1 MSMFTQYN
9 REKENIG
16 RLLVKCPD
24 KPGIVA
30 ALSKFLFEH
39 GGDIMESSQYSDD
52 SGMFYIRFEYFCKDL
67 LEKRAQMEKDF
78 EPLAEEFQM
87 DYDFMYQDKR
97 KRSAIFVSK
106 EVHCLLELLWEW
118 QSGDLDT
125 DIPLVISNHEDAREI
140 VEPFGIPYYYIPANK
155 DIREEV
161 EKKQLELLEEYDID
175 LIILARYMQ
184 ILTPNFV
191 EQYPNKIINI
201 HHSFLPAFIGARPY
215 ERAYERGVKLIGATS
230 HYVTNDLDEG
240 PIIEQDIERVD
251 HRDNVPTLKKI
262 GQQVERRV
270 LARAVKW
277 HLQDR
282 IIVKDN
288 KTIVFH

>member
-106 EVHCLLELLWEW
+106 EVHCLLELLWE
-118 QSGDLDT
+118 
-125 DIPLVISNHEDAREI
+125 
-140 VEPFGIPYYYIPANK
+140 
-155 DIREEV
+155 
-161 EKKQLELLEEYDID
+161 
-175 LIILARYMQ
+175 
-184 ILTPNFV
+184 
-191 EQYPNKIINI
+191 
-201 HHSFLPAFIGARPY
+201 
-215 ERAYERGVKLIGATS
+215 
-230 HYVTNDLDEG
+230 
-240 PIIEQDIERVD
+240 
-251 HRDNVPTLKKI
+251 
-262 GQQVERRV
+262 
-270 LARAVKW
+270 
-277 HLQDR
+277 
-282 IIVKDN
+282 
-288 KTIVFH
+288 